1 MPGPVLDEADPAPA
15 PQRAR
20 RSGRQRTVLGAL
32 ALLFVLLVGAVTLA
46 GYALIE
52 WGRVDRYTDL
62 DVDAAPAGEPEN
74 YLVVGSDTRE
84 GASADEA
91 AEVTG
96 RRSDTIMIV
105 RIDPQEE
112 AATVLSLP
120 RDLVVPIAGTG
131 EEARINSAYSTGT
144 PEQGRQT
151 LIDTIRDNFAI
162 EINHYVEIDF
172 QGFARMV
179 DAVGGVP
186 LYFEA
191 AVRDKESGLYQPNLG
206 CVTLMGDQALPFVRS
221 RHLQYMTP
229 EGEWESDP
237 TADLG
242 RITRQQIFV
251 REALAQVVDDASNPL
266 RLRELVD
273 IGVDTVG
280 IDGEMGIRDILDLAD
295 RFRDFDPD
303 ELKTYPLP
311 IVENGDGGTVS
322 IDDAAAE
329 PILELFRS
337 PGDSGGAG
345 GSGTSLPDVSPDAV
359 HVQVLN
365 GSGVSGQASEV
376 AEALGGAGFDVIG
389 TGNAPDPIPWPE
401 TTVLY
406 RPGDEQYAQRLA
418 RQVTG
423 GVAYQESTEL
433 DTGSVALVTGSDFTA
448 ISASAASADAVG
460 APGESAPASPT
471 TAATGDEGDGE
482 GGEGGE
488 GGGGGAEGT
497 TGTTTGPAAPA
508 PPPTIG
514 YSVGEPPPGV
524 DCG

>member
-1 MPGPVLDEADPAPA
+1 MPGPLLDEADPAPA

-32 ALLFVLLVGAVTLA
+32 AVLFVLIVGALTVVGYTL
-46 GYALIE
+46 LE
-52 WGRVDRYTDL
+52 WGRVDRYKDL
-62 DVDAAPAGEPEN
+62 EVDAAPAGEPEN

-84 GASADEA
+84 GGSDDEA
-91 AEVTG
+91 SEVTG

-105 RIDPQEE
+105 RIDPGEE

-120 RDLVVPIAGTG
+120 RDLTVPIAGTG
-131 EEARINSAYSTGT
+131 EVARINSAYSQGT

-151 LIDTIRDNFAI
+151 LIDTIRDNFGI
-162 EINHYVEIDF
+162 DINHYVEIDF

-186 LYFEA
+186 LFFEA
-191 AVRDKESGLYQPNLG
+191 AVRDKSSGLYQPNLG

-242 RITRQQIFV
+242 RITRQQIFM
-251 REALAQVVDDASNPL
+251 REALSRVVDDASNPL

-273 IGVDTVG
+273 IGVETVG
-280 IDGEMGIRDILDLAD
+280 IDGEMGIRDILDLAE

-303 ELKTYPLP
+303 ELKTYALP
-311 IVENGDGGTVS
+311 IVANDDGDTVS
-322 IDDAAAE
+322 MDDSAAE
-329 PILELFRS
+329 PILALFRG
-337 PGDSGGAG
+337 PQDDG
-345 GSGTSLPDVSPDAV
+345 GSGGSGDSDAALPEVSPDAV

-365 GSGVSGQASEV
+365 GSGVSGQASQV
-376 AEALGGAGFDVIG
+376 ADALGGAGFDVTA
-389 TGNAPDPIPWPE
+389 TGNAPQPIPWPE

-406 RPGDEQYAQRLA
+406 RAGDEQYAQRLA

-433 DTGSVALVTGSDFTA
+433 DSGNVALVTGSDFTA
-448 ISASAASADAVG
+448 ISPSAASADTVG
-460 APGESAPASPT
+460 VPGESAAAGPT
-471 TAATGDEGDGE
+471 TTA
-482 GGEGGE
+482 GE
-488 GGGGGAEGT
+488 GGGDES
-497 TGTTTGPAAPA
+497 TGTTAAAAPVPV
-508 PPPTIG
+508 PPPTVG

>member
-1 MPGPVLDEADPAPA
+1 MPGPLPDEADPVPA
-15 PQRAR
+15 PPRAR

-32 ALLFVLLVGAVTLA
+32 AVLFVLLVGALTLA
-46 GYALIE
+46 GYALVE
-52 WGRVDRYTDL
+52 WGRVDRYKDL
-62 DVDAAPAGEPEN
+62 EVDAAPAGEPEN

-84 GASADEA
+84 GSGGEG

-105 RIDPQEE
+105 RIDPREE

-120 RDLVVPIAGTG
+120 RDLTVPIAGSG
-131 EEARINSAYSTGT
+131 EVARINSAYAQGT

-151 LIDTIRDNFAI
+151 LIDTIRDNVGI
-162 EINHYVEIDF
+162 DINHYVEIDF

-186 LYFEA
+186 LFFEA
-191 AVRDKESGLYQPNLG
+191 AVRDKNSGLYQPNLG

-242 RITRQQIFV
+242 RITRQQVFM
-251 REALAQVVDDASNPL
+251 REALSRVVDDASDPL

-273 IGVDTVG
+273 IGVETVG

-311 IVENGDGGTVS
+311 IVENDDGETVS
-322 IDDAAAE
+322 IDEAAAE
-329 PILELFRS
+329 PILALFRS
-337 PGDSGGAG
+337 PQDAG
-345 GSGTSLPDVSPDAV
+345 GSSDGSGGPDATLPAVPPDAV

-365 GSGVSGQASEV
+365 GSGVSGQASQV
-376 AEALGGAGFDVIG
+376 ADALGGAGFDVTG
-389 TGNAPDPIPWPE
+389 TGNAPQPIPWPE

-406 RPGDEQYAQRLA
+406 RAGDEQYAQRLA

-423 GVAYQESTEL
+423 GVAYQESAEV
-433 DTGSVALVTGSDFTA
+433 DAGNVALVTGSNFTA
-448 ISASAASADAVG
+448 ISTSAASVDTVG
-460 APGESAPASPT
+460 VPGESAAANPT
-471 TAATGDEGDGE
+471 TTA
-482 GGEGGE
+482 GE
-488 GGGGGAEGT
+488 GGGEGPTGDESTAAGAA
-497 TGTTTGPAAPA
+497 PAPVPA